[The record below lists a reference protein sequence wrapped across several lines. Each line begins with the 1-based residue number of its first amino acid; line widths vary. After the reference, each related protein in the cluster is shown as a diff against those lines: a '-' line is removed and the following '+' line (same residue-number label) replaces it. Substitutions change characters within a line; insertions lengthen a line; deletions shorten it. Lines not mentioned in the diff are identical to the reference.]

1 MTSRDRLFSK
11 LTNLVSKPRYEKTRV
26 DELVEDVIT
35 YFPSRSVTTPLEVSF
50 SKTVTPGSGTPSI
63 STTVPEIKWP
73 CAFITTMPIKF
84 IIKIKATFINFIF

>member
-50 SKTVTPGSGTPSI
+50 SKKLPENCQYLHGPETVALHS
-63 STTVPEIKWP
+63 
-73 CAFITTMPIKF
+73 
-84 IIKIKATFINFIF
+84 